1 MTEERLQQSELQSAA
16 RQHDHLVN
24 RDMILA
30 KAQEL
35 AGILGNS
42 EEVQVFRKAEDKIR
56 DHQRIQHLI
65 AAMKKKQKEIV
76 AFESLKNQ
84 TMIAKIEAE
93 LQELQEELD
102 GIPIVTEFQ
111 QSQVE
116 INELLQM
123 VIMAIRDT
131 VAEKVNVEEGKS
143 TSSSNCSD

>member
-1 MTEERLQQSELQSAA
+1 MTEERLQQTELQAAA

-24 RDMILA
+24 REMILA
-30 KAQEL
+30 KAKEL
-35 AGILGNS
+35 AGILGSS
-42 EEVQVFRKAEDKIR
+42 EEVQVFRKAEEKIQ
-56 DHQRIQHLI
+56 DHQRIQQLI
-65 AAMKKKQKEIV
+65 ATMKKKQKEIV

-84 TMIAKIEAE
+84 KMIAKIETE

>member
-1 MTEERLQQSELQSAA
+1 MTEERLQQTELQSVA

-24 RDMILA
+24 REMILA
-30 KAQEL
+30 KAKEL
-35 AGILGNS
+35 AGILGSS
-42 EEVQVFRKAEDKIR
+42 EEVQVFRKAEEKIQ
-56 DHQRIQHLI
+56 DHGRIQQLI
-65 AAMKKKQKEIV
+65 ATMKKKQKEIV

-84 TMIAKIEAE
+84 KMIAKIEAE
-93 LQELQEELD
+93 LRELQEELD

>member
-1 MTEERLQQSELQSAA
+1 MTEERLQQSELQPAA

-56 DHQRIQHLI
+56 DHERIQLLI

-84 TMIAKIEAE
+84 TMISKIEAE

>member
-1 MTEERLQQSELQSAA
+1 MTEERLQHTELQTAA

-30 KAQEL
+30 KAKEL
-35 AGILGNS
+35 AGILGSS
-42 EEVQVFRKAEDKIR
+42 EEVQVFRKAEEKIQ
-56 DHQRIQHLI
+56 DHERIQQLI
-65 AAMKKKQKEIV
+65 ATMKKKQKEIV

-84 TMIAKIEAE
+84 KMIAKIEAE

-123 VIMAIRDT
+123 VITAIRDT
-131 VAEKVNVEEGKS
+131 VAEKVNVEEGKT